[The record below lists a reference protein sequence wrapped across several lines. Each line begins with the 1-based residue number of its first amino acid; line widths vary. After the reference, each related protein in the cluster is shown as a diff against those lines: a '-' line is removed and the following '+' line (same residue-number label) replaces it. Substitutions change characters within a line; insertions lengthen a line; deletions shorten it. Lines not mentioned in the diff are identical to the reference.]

1 MEAKRNSPLLGGAMK
16 LTFKIRLRIVCTSTD
31 VDMDACTVSQLVS
44 SNSNLL
50 AHL

>member
-1 MEAKRNSPLLGGAMK
+1 METKRNCPLLGGAME

-31 VDMDACTVSQLVS
+31 VDMNACTVSQLVP
-44 SNSNLL
+44 SNTNLL